1 MISMIRQKSN
11 RFTHGFP
18 IVLYKQ
24 QGAIIDSFPLE
35 VGGIWTHIMTYFGVK
50 VTPIGQ
56 RKEY

>member
-18 IVLYKQ
+18 IFLYKQ

-35 VGGIWTHIMTYFGVK
+35 VGGIWTRIMTEFDV
-50 VTPIGQ
+50 
-56 RKEY
+56 